1 MGTACTSWSWICAT
15 MGKHWKW
22 ICFFFSPR
30 LLSYW
35 GLNTP
40 ADYLRAFKCKLGYGK
55 PSLKTLSFALQI
67 IDGLKHDFGCWSPN
81 KLQARGFLHH
91 EPCMDRFI
99 HCACARTSCSSDKN
113 KQQVSGGE
121 ICNCQHVHML
131 LPESAH
137 AMYMSLLHLS
147 YTVSIQVGFIYVF
160 YKYIKDKFAEKK
172 SCSVT
177 SY

>member
-113 KQQVSGGE
+113 KQQVSGGGNMQLPTCSYAFARVCT
-121 ICNCQHVHML
+121 CNVYEFVAFKL
-131 LPESAH
+131 YSI
-137 AMYMSLLHLS
+137 YSSWFHLC
-147 YTVSIQVGFIYVF
+147 IL
-160 YKYIKDKFAEKK
+160 
-172 SCSVT
+172 
-177 SY
+177 